1 MADNYSRDPDDL
13 HGDTIVAY
21 LKISVRRNGSM
32 STEGCIDQ
40 EAYALAMLDNA
51 RDAIKNHN
59 ARKKLNDGKRLIT
72 PHYDTPLAP

>member
-1 MADNYSRDPDDL
+1 MADNYARDPDDL
-13 HGDTIVAY
+13 YGETIVAY

-51 RDAIKNHN
+51 RQSILNYN
-59 ARKKLNDGKRLIT
+59 QRKRLNDGKVLIT
-72 PHYDTPLAP
+72 PHYDTPLA